1 MCGLVGFVL
10 KFDPQP
16 PAVDLQPLFQFAE
29 QLSDI
34 GQLDL
39 DEFKK
44 LEELA
49 QRCVLW
55 GGFLQLHRDPAAQ
68 SGLEQAASQLESAA
82 DDAENALE
90 NLNDTKQSEE
100 QSALIARIR
109 DLAWRLS
116 KDALGNVQRVQG
128 LIHGD
133 GEPGTKRLFELYRLN
148 ILLNNLARLEVRG
161 RDSGG
166 VATVVTLSDAD
177 YQSFQEQ
184 VVQGPLNQEWIR
196 RLAIDDFRHQ
206 SIVVARGENGTVS
219 LGFAHKEAKEIGA
232 LGANI
237 SALRS
242 SIKNDPFLSAAISF
256 EGGDVTV
263 VGHNR
268 WASNGVINQA
278 NCHPLTNQLVKD
290 SRAQVLS
297 RILVGALNGDID
309 NYPNLLIRLHESS
322 EAKVSTG
329 ITTDAKIIPV
339 EIDRHLESQGES
351 ADLPA
356 AFQKAV
362 RDFEG
367 SYAIAAHCSTSPGR
381 VFLAQRGS
389 GQGLFVGL
397 TPDGGCL
404 YASEL
409 YGVVELCH
417 EYIKL
422 EGSGESEDDLGEIVV
437 LDNGVA
443 PEIVSFSGRALEDLT
458 PRRLHAKITTRDI
471 NKAEFEHYLLKE
483 ISEASRSV
491 RKTLRGRLI
500 ASSSDAAPSLKLDQT
515 VLPVSIAETIESG
528 KLRRV
533 FVIGQGTASIA
544 AGAIADFMASML
556 RKKDIPVLGL
566 KATELSGFHLDS
578 LDESTL
584 VIAVSQ
590 SGTTTDT
597 NRTVDLAREAGAQVI
612 GIVNRR
618 GSDLAFKSDGV
629 LYTSD
634 GRDIEMSVAS
644 TKAFYCQVV
653 AGYLL
658 AVEFATRLGAMSSSE
673 SESFLRELG
682 DLPRRMDEVLEQR
695 DVIRG
700 IARAQA
706 GMRRYWAVVGS
717 GPGRF
722 AAEEIRIKLSE
733 LCYKSMSADTIED
746 KKHIDLS
753 AEAMIFVC
761 AAGLSGTT
769 AADAVKEIGIFK
781 AHTAL
786 PIVVCDRGE
795 TRFAPYA
802 TAVIEV
808 PVSSPRIALLLN
820 TLAGHLFGYYAALS
834 LDSGALVLKRIR
846 EFVEATVSE
855 LEFDIQRNGGL
866 GLDIYR
872 RFRERV
878 APLARGVLTDLYE
891 GRFNSGLPA
900 HLAFQVGDALRLCLG
915 QLNLDAVASY
925 RHGTDRLKQLHIV
938 LSSLS
943 LAIDHLKRPIDA
955 IKHQAKTVTVGI
967 SREEAAMPLDGHL
980 YKALA
985 DAGVSAERL
994 DEATA
999 ATLAAFDPMVS
1010 EVLGATI
1017 YEVENLSPL
1026 GLPTAQSTIRT
1037 AKKTGC
1043 SKDMVSRVDSGG
1055 PLSGTKRKVV
1065 SAPRVHIGLGAVDG
1079 RTLVITPLFDEGL
1092 ITGLG
1097 LLHVL
1102 FRNDLSTRDRVQ
1114 SLRIAGRYEDV
1125 RAMVTE
1131 SQPEWNDSLL
1141 ETVSVH
1147 ELLGLDPVS
1156 LSQRLMK
1163 AVC

>member
-1 MCGLVGFVL
+1 I
-10 KFDPQP
+10 
-16 PAVDLQPLFQFAE
+16 AE
-29 QLSDI
+29 
-34 GQLDL
+34 
-39 DEFKK
+39 
-44 LEELA
+44 
-49 QRCVLW
+49 
-55 GGFLQLHRDPAAQ
+55 
-68 SGLEQAASQLESAA
+68 AA
-82 DDAENALE
+82 DKFESRLE
-90 NLNDTKQSEE
+90 RLNDSKQSEE
-100 QSALIARIR
+100 LSAIVARLR
-109 DLAWRLS
+109 DIAWRLS
-116 KDALGNVQRVQG
+116 KDALGNIQRVQG
-128 LIHGD
+128 LVHGANA
-133 GEPGTKRLFELYRLN
+133 PNIKRLFELYRLN

-166 VATVVTLSDAD
+166 LATVVTLSDGD
-177 YQSFQEQ
+177 FKSFQEQ
-184 VVQGPLNQEWIR
+184 AITGPLQGEWDR
-196 RLAIDDFRHQ
+196 RRAIEDFRHQ
-206 SIVVARGENGTVS
+206 SIVVARDEDGQVS
-219 LGFAHKEAKEIGA
+219 IGFAHKEAKEIGA

-237 SALRS
+237 TALRS
-242 SIKNDPFLSAAISF
+242 SIQADSFLASALSF
-256 EGGDVTV
+256 ENGETTV
-263 VGHNR
+263 IGHNR

-278 NCHPLTNQLVKD
+278 NCHPLTNELVKK
-290 SRAQVLS
+290 SKEAVLS
-297 RILVGALNGDID
+297 RLLVGALNGDID
-309 NYPNLLIRLHESS
+309 NYPNLLTRLHSK
-322 EAKVSTG
+322 AVGKVSSG

-339 EIDRHLESQGES
+339 EIDRRLDEDGSGSNLGE
-351 ADLPA
+351 
-356 AFQKAV
+356 AFQGAV
-362 RDFEG
+362 REFEG
-367 SYAIAAHCSTSPGR
+367 SYAIAAHCSTAPGR
-381 VFLAQRGS
+381 VYLAQRGS

-397 TPDGGCL
+397 TPDGGAL
-404 YASEL
+404 FASEL

-422 EGSGESEDDLGEIVV
+422 EGVGETEEEIGEIVI
-437 LDNGVA
+437 LDNGAA
-443 PEIVSFSGRALEDLT
+443 PEIFSFTGQRQDNFDA
-458 PRRLHAKITTRDI
+458 RRLHAKITTRDI

-491 RKTLRGRLI
+491 RKTLRGRLVV
-500 ASSSDAAPSLKLDQT
+500 SGTEAPPVLSLDKS
-515 VLPVSIAETIESG
+515 VIPESIAKTIESG

-544 AGAIADFMASML
+544 AGAIADYMASLL

-578 LDESTL
+578 LDAQTL
-584 VIAVSQ
+584 IIAVSQ

-658 AVEFATRLGAMSSSE
+658 AVEFATRLKAVPASE
-673 SESFLRELG
+673 LESFLRELG
-682 DLPRRMDEVLEQR
+682 DLPRRMDEVMEQR

-706 GMRRYWAVVGS
+706 GKRRYWAVVGS

-855 LEFDIQRNGGL
+855 LEADIQRDEGL

-878 APLARGVLTDLYE
+878 APLARGVLTDLFE

-915 QLNLDAVASY
+915 QLSFDAVVSY
-925 RHGTDRLKQLHIV
+925 NHGTDRLKQLHIV

-967 SREEAAMPLDGHL
+967 SREQAAMPLDGHL

-985 DAGVSAERL
+985 EAGVSAERL

-999 ATLAAFDPMVS
+999 STLAAFDPMVS
-1010 EVLGATI
+1010 DVLGATI
-1017 YEVENLSPL
+1017 YDVEGLSPL
-1026 GLPTAQSTIRT
+1026 GLPTARSKIRT
-1037 AKKTGC
+1037 LKKTGC
-1043 SKDMVSRVDSGG
+1043 SKDMVSRVDNGG

-1102 FRNDLSTRDRVQ
+1102 FREDLSTRDRVQ

-1131 SQPEWNDSLL
+1131 SNPAWNDALL

-1147 ELLGLDPVS
+1147 ELLGLDPVR
-1156 LSQRLMK
+1156 LSQRLM
-1163 AVC
+1163 AETR